1 MGYEFVS
8 IVTELETCRIYKSVL
23 RTIKVATC
31 NLSIGGIK
39 FYSTISDNET
49 STEARQEGESAQDP
63 FRKIMTSWTFNVK
76 FSYDT
81 EFTFGSLTFTTEEDE
96 NLKILTPGPALEC
109 LTPVY
114 GEAPYHLAISS
125 TSADAC
131 SGLDPCVCQYIR
143 TARFIR
149 GIPIGSSIL

>member
-31 NLSIGGIK
+31 NLSIGDIK

-63 FRKIMTSWTFNVK
+63 FRKIMTS
-76 FSYDT
+76 
-81 EFTFGSLTFTTEEDE
+81 
-96 NLKILTPGPALEC
+96 
-109 LTPVY
+109 
-114 GEAPYHLAISS
+114 
-125 TSADAC
+125 
-131 SGLDPCVCQYIR
+131 
-143 TARFIR
+143 
-149 GIPIGSSIL
+149 